1 MEHRQRTISAESPRR
16 RDAPRGEAA
25 EKSTEKGASWFRISE
40 WIARIRAPIRV
51 KLLVSFVGIS
61 ALMVALA
68 LLGLATLRLSNDRTN
83 QLIEDQELIA
93 VFTQVAIDVNVLL
106 IYGMSIFANSRE
118 YSEIP
123 IYQMTHS
130 NSYPELILVHAV
142 RKAKQADPVDVA
154 RLNQLENLLSNTRA
168 LFQFSLSIEK
178 LWKAGEKEAAKSEFE
193 TRFVPKAKEI
203 YRSAYTYSSARIEM
217 MQADA
222 AATDREYQAS
232 QVTVVSASALAVG
245 LALLL
250 GYSISASI
258 IRPVSRIRQV
268 LRDLGKGDFER
279 AASVANRDELG
290 ELADSVNKMSLQL
303 GKTYADL
310 KVANEHKSQFLAN
323 MSHEFRTPMNSI
335 LGYTELIQDGIYGP
349 VPEKIADAL
358 SRVEANGKALL
369 GLINNVLDV
378 SKIEAGHFELQ
389 LDPYDMAEVIRSVTS
404 TVEPLV
410 AEKSLSLEVDID
422 PSLPEGYGD
431 SARIRQIVLNL
442 VGNAV
447 KFTERGGLSI
457 HVSASDAAFT
467 IDVSDTGPGIAP
479 QDQETIFYEF
489 QQADT
494 SSTRSVGGTGLGL
507 AISRKLAE
515 LHGGT
520 IRVESTPGAGSK
532 FTVMLPVR
540 TPLKGVAT

>member
-1 MEHRQRTISAESPRR
+1 MSSEIDELGSQP
-16 RDAPRGEAA
+16 D
-25 EKSTEKGASWFRISE
+25 KSWIRISD
-40 WIARIRAPIRV
+40 WIARIHAPVRA
-51 KLLVSFVGIS
+51 KLLVSFVGIII
-61 ALMVALA
+61 LMVTLA
-68 LLGLATLRLSNDRTN
+68 LLGLATLRLSNNRTN

-93 VFTQVAIDVNVLL
+93 IFAQVGIDVNVQL
-106 IYGMSIFANSRE
+106 IYGMSVFAESKA
-118 YSEIP
+118 YSDVP
-123 IYQMTHS
+123 LYQFTHH
-130 NSYPELILVHAV
+130 NSYPELILINAIRKKARAV
-142 RKAKQADPVDVA
+142 PVDPGG
-154 RLNQLENLLSNTRA
+154 LNQLENLRLMTRA
-168 LFQFSLSIEK
+168 LYQTGLKIDR
-178 LWKAGEKEAAKSEFE
+178 LWKAGKKEAARSEFE
-193 TRFVPKAKEI
+193 TQFVPRAKEI
-203 YRSAYTYSSARIEM
+203 YRSAYSYSSARIDI

-222 AATDREYQAS
+222 AATDRQYQTS
-232 QVTVVSASALAVG
+232 QIIVVSASALAVG

-268 LRDLGKGDFER
+268 LRGLGEGDF
-279 AASVANRDELG
+279 ATNASVANQDELG
-290 ELADSVNKMSLQL
+290 ELADSVNKMSRQL

-335 LGYTELIQDGIYGP
+335 LGYTELIQDGIYGQ

-389 LDPYDMAEVIRSVTS
+389 LDYYDMTDVIRSVTT

-410 AEKSLSLEVDID
+410 AEKALTLKVEID
-422 PSLPEGYGD
+422 PSLPQGIGD

-447 KFTERGGLSI
+447 KFTEKGEISI
-457 HVSASDAAFT
+457 HVSTSKATFF
-467 IDVSDTGPGIAP
+467 IDVIDTGPGIAP
-479 QDQETIFYEF
+479 EDQETIFDEF
-489 QQADT
+489 HQADA

-507 AISRKLAE
+507 AISRKLTQ

-520 IRVESTPGAGSK
+520 ITVQSWPGDGSK
-532 FTVMLPVR
+532 FSVMLPICA
-540 TPLKGVAT
+540 PHMGVTA